1 MNTETVYLGY
11 DNVIN
16 IILKNDTTGA
26 PTAVDL
32 SGATRMTLELG
43 TDLID
48 SDNGDTDPIRWGK
61 VGYATGEVRFY
72 LGMLI
77 LTAGDYHAPL
87 IIYDP
92 TYPEGLMWG
101 YLPIS
106 IVPGIN
112 PVSIITL
119 DVVKTL
125 LEIPY
130 TVTEHDSALT
140 DLIDSVVAEAEG
152 EIGMKMILVEDE
164 IVYLDGGRK
173 TLCLPHLYI
182 NNVSIWEDS
191 SKLFAPGD
199 LVSPADYTIYE
210 NRGIIRKDTF
220 HFLKGNKVIKV
231 QYDGGYSSE
240 TLPRDLSRKL
250 IKQTAYEFR
259 RRKDLGLMSVTYPDG
274 SINKMSVDE
283 WLPDV
288 EKVLDRY
295 RRISL

>member
-1 MNTETVYLGY
+1 MSIEIIP
-11 DNVIN
+11 NVIS
-16 IILKNDTTGA
+16 L
-26 PTAVDL
+26 VDVKAQIDPAM
-32 SGATRMTLELG
+32 GIDYDDFIQG
-43 TDLID
+43 LID
-48 SDNGDTDPIRWGK
+48 G
-61 VGYATGEVRFY
+61 
-72 LGMLI
+72 
-77 LTAGDYHAPL
+77 
-87 IIYDP
+87 
-92 TYPEGLMWG
+92 
-101 YLPIS
+101 
-106 IVPGIN
+106 
-112 PVSIITL
+112 
-119 DVVKTL
+119 
-125 LEIPY
+125 
-130 TVTEHDSALT
+130 
-140 DLIDSVVAEAEG
+140 VVAEAEG

-295 RRISL
+295 RRITL

>member
-130 TVTEHDSALT
+130 TVT
-140 DLIDSVVAEAEG
+140 
-152 EIGMKMILVEDE
+152 
-164 IVYLDGGRK
+164 
-173 TLCLPHLYI
+173 
-182 NNVSIWEDS
+182 
-191 SKLFAPGD
+191 
-199 LVSPADYTIYE
+199 
-210 NRGIIRKDTF
+210 
-220 HFLKGNKVIKV
+220 
-231 QYDGGYSSE
+231 
-240 TLPRDLSRKL
+240 
-250 IKQTAYEFR
+250 
-259 RRKDLGLMSVTYPDG
+259 
-274 SINKMSVDE
+274 
-283 WLPDV
+283 
-288 EKVLDRY
+288 
-295 RRISL
+295 